1 MAIRKKFRVLIVD
14 GNNNVIRSLGTH
26 YMNIL
31 VGNATYYSGYK
42 NPSSEGT
49 APWVGHVDAPDLVG
63 AVQMITSWFGG
74 DAATY
79 MSQLTIMGPCNEF
92 VDLTP
97 YAGYYIKCIGS
108 NGFYCKSHGP
118 IQSDGQCG
126 VEYDYYDDQGM
137 LKLSQGSISSGCMPP
152 FVGTYYNGKTNLVV
166 SSINADG
173 TIDDYRTTSFYTAD
187 CYVANTELFA
197 YTISGA
203 SFENSW
209 STAYT
214 EWLNGV
220 DNTTDFSPYANGGI
234 NKGKKGGESG
244 KWVNPQ
250 PPTPVPSLPSNTI
263 LEAGLLNC
271 YKVTFSDL
279 ERIASFM
286 FDPSVTNELMKVG
299 TTLFDYMDGMYQVPV
314 AVSTGANEVMALG
327 NVFSGGGAIASSVSL
342 PTVTEQY
349 YEIDCGTVE
358 VEEYWGNALDYSPY
372 TKVTI
377 MLPYIGAK
385 ELSADEVV
393 GKTLHL
399 KYHIDILSG
408 ACVAFLYESLTG
420 GEQAVLYEF
429 SGNCIMQ
436 LPLRQTD
443 HAELIKGVLDTA
455 LAASAGAAVVGHG
468 VAAVEAAGTAK
479 QTAAAHI
486 TAEKQFA
493 STESSA
499 VTGIASNVTGAK
511 VNVQRTGNLAGAQGF
526 LGIQKPYLIIQR
538 PTQAYPENMGHYKG
552 FPCNQEARLGDLSGF
567 TVVDS
572 IRLNG
577 LVGTEPEI
585 AEIYDL
591 LSKGVII

>member
-1 MAIRKKFRVLIVD
+1 MAVRKQFKVQIVD
-14 GNNNVIRSLGTH
+14 GNGTVITTLGNVV
-26 YMNIL
+26 MNIL
-31 VGNATYYSGYK
+31 VASQNYTYPASGYG
-42 NPSSEGT
+42 NPSEGI
-49 APWVGHVDAPDLVG
+49 APWSGHVDSPSLVG
-63 AVQMITSWFGG
+63 SHMFLVYPN
-74 DAATY
+74 AADMRSAIVEMAPQSRFY
-79 MSQLTIMGPCNEF
+79 
-92 VDLTP
+92 DLRS
-97 YAGYYIKCIGS
+97 YAGYYVKCTAS
-108 NGFYCKSHGP
+108 NGYYCISPAIQNNGATATSGNFKFYNNN
-118 IQSDGQCG
+118 G
-126 VEYDYYDDQGM
+126 VLMLNQG
-137 LKLSQGSISSGCMPP
+137 GYSGCMAP
-152 FVGTYYNGKTNLVV
+152 FFSEMYNGFCNVAV

-173 TIDDYRTTSFYTAD
+173 SIPTYTQGNRFWRVCVFLGSSTLGQWKIINADYQ
-187 CYVANTELFA
+187 
-197 YTISGA
+197 
-203 SFENSW
+203 NSW
-209 STAYT
+209 GDAYAN
-214 EWLNGV
+214 WLNGV
-220 DNTTDFSPYANGGI
+220 ENKEDFSPYTNGTV
-234 NKGKKGGESG
+234 NKGTKGGDG

-279 ERIASFM
+279 EQIASFM
-286 FDPSVTNELMKVG
+286 FDPDVTNELMKVG

-314 AVSTGANEVMALG
+314 AVTTGNNEVMALG
-327 NVFSGGGAIASSVSL
+327 NVFAGIPAITHTVSL
-342 PTVTEQY
+342 PTVTQQY

-377 MLPYIGAK
+377 MLPYIGAQ
-385 ELSADEVV
+385 ELNADEVI
-393 GKTLHL
+393 GKTVHL

-420 GEQAVLYEF
+420 GEQAVLYAF

-443 HAELIKGVLDTA
+443 HSDLIKGVLETA
-455 LAASAGAAVVGHG
+455 LAATTGAATVGHG
-468 VAAVEAAGTAK
+468 VAAVESAGTTS
-479 QTAAAHI
+479 QIAAAHI

-493 STESSA
+493 SNESSA
-499 VTGIASNVTGAK
+499 VTGIASNVIGAK
-511 VNVQRTGNLAGAQGF
+511 VNIHRTGNLSGATGF

-552 FPCNQEARLGDLSGF
+552 FPCNQELKLSELEGF

-591 LSKGVII
+591 LGKGVII

>member
-1 MAIRKKFRVLIVD
+1 MAYIKIGGIKVSPIPIRPYNSYIGTGNVETYFPLAIIGSTTSDTSLLYGPTNDAQDGSGHKFSINKVD
-14 GNNNVIRSLGTH
+14 STTWNVTIKSHNNVALLSSNFSVGLYNSGFKVVGLGYTTDG
-26 YMNIL
+26 YLKVFVCGGGGSFPTTNAALNGLYSTSAAYPKDDGRRTSCNL
-31 VGNATYYSGYK
+31 VPQNRIFQIYG
-42 NPSSEGT
+42 
-49 APWVGHVDAPDLVG
+49 
-63 AVQMITSWFGG
+63 GG
-74 DAATY
+74 DKEIAW
-79 MSQLTIMGPCNEF
+79 
-92 VDLTP
+92 
-97 YAGYYIKCIGS
+97 
-108 NGFYCKSHGP
+108 
-118 IQSDGQCG
+118 
-126 VEYDYYDDQGM
+126 
-137 LKLSQGSISSGCMPP
+137 
-152 FVGTYYNGKTNLVV
+152 GTY
-166 SSINADG
+166 ADFIG
-173 TIDDYRTTSFYTAD
+173 QLS
-187 CYVANTELFA
+187 NTDSDEIMNNQA
-197 YTISGA
+197 
-203 SFENSW
+203 
-209 STAYT
+209 
-214 EWLNGV
+214 
-220 DNTTDFSPYANGGI
+220 TDESPYINGPV
-234 NKGKKGGESG
+234 NKGKKGGDSG

-250 PPTPVPSLPSNTI
+250 PPTPVPTLPSNTI

-271 YKVTFSDL
+271 YKVNFSDL

-399 KYHIDILSG
+399 KYHLDILSG

-443 HAELIKGVLDTA
+443 HSELIKGVLDTA

-552 FPCNQEARLGDLSGF
+552 FPCNQEAKLGDLSGF

>member
-1 MAIRKKFRVLIVD
+1 MAYIKIGGIKVSPVPIRPYNYYIGDDTVK
-14 GNNNVIRSLGTH
+14 
-26 YMNIL
+26 
-31 VGNATYYSGYK
+31 TYY
-42 NPSSEGT
+42 PL
-49 APWVGHVDAPDLVG
+49 A
-63 AVQMITSWFGG
+63 I
-74 DAATY
+74 
-79 MSQLTIMGPCNEF
+79 
-92 VDLTP
+92 
-97 YAGYYIKCIGS
+97 IGS
-108 NGFYCKSHGP
+108 NTSDTTLLYGPTNDAQDGSGHKFSVSKIDSTHWNVTIKAPNGTALISANISVGLYDNGFKVVGLGYTT
-118 IQSDGQCG
+118 DGYLKVFSCG
-126 VEYDYYDDQGM
+126 G
-137 LKLSQGSISSGCMPP
+137 GSSFP
-152 FVGTYYNGKTNLVV
+152 TTNAALNGLYSN
-166 SSINADG
+166 N
-173 TIDDYRTTSFYTAD
+173 TSF
-187 CYVANTELFA
+187 
-197 YTISGA
+197 
-203 SFENSW
+203 
-209 STAYT
+209 
-214 EWLNGV
+214 
-220 DNTTDFSPYANGGI
+220 PH
-234 NKGKKGGESG
+234 GGESITECNLVPQNRIFQIFAPYDQEIAWGTYADFTNALPKTDSDEIMNNQATDESPYTNGPTNKGAKGGDG

-279 ERIASFM
+279 ERIASFL
-286 FDPSVTNELMKVG
+286 FDGNVINELMKVG

-314 AVSTGANEVMALG
+314 AVSTGGNEVMALG
-327 NVFSGGGAIASSVSL
+327 NVFSGGGAIASAVSL

-349 YEIDCGTVE
+349 YEVDCGTVE

>member
-1 MAIRKKFRVLIVD
+1 MLAIIQADTTHSWLVHGPQNADDGSGHIFNMRKDSETSWYFTIDGGTAGSFSFPVSISLIDTCIRVVCLCEQYDGTLGVFRV
-14 GNNNVIRSLGTH
+14 GGTSPFPTTSAAVNGL
-26 YMNIL
+26 YSNGTSFPEPYPSYT
-31 VGNATYYSGYK
+31 VGNLNLQNKTFGLFNKGNAEIGWGSWADYGFMPEELSNAIKSG
-42 NPSSEGT
+42 
-49 APWVGHVDAPDLVG
+49 
-63 AVQMITSWFGG
+63 
-74 DAATY
+74 
-79 MSQLTIMGPCNEF
+79 
-92 VDLTP
+92 
-97 YAGYYIKCIGS
+97 
-108 NGFYCKSHGP
+108 
-118 IQSDGQCG
+118 
-126 VEYDYYDDQGM
+126 
-137 LKLSQGSISSGCMPP
+137 IS
-152 FVGTYYNGKTNLVV
+152 
-166 SSINADG
+166 
-173 TIDDYRTTSFYTAD
+173 
-187 CYVANTELFA
+187 
-197 YTISGA
+197 
-203 SFENSW
+203 
-209 STAYT
+209 
-214 EWLNGV
+214 
-220 DNTTDFSPYANGGI
+220 TDESPYTNGTV
-234 NKGKKGGESG
+234 NKGKRGGDG
-244 KWVNPQ
+244 KWTNPN

-279 ERIASFM
+279 ERIASFL
-286 FDPSVTNELMKVG
+286 FDGNVINELMKVG

-327 NVFSGGGAIASSVSL
+327 NVFTGGGAIASAVSL

-349 YEIDCGTVE
+349 YEVDCGTVE

-408 ACVAFLYESLTG
+408 ACIAFLYESLTG

-443 HAELIKGVLDTA
+443 HSELIKGVLDTA
-455 LAASAGAAVVGHG
+455 LAASTGAAVVGHG

-552 FPCNQEARLGDLSGF
+552 FPCNQEAKLGDLTGF